1 VLGDSSAAAEMPK
14 SAYSANNQAKVV
26 AADILA
32 DLAGYA
38 HPEARYRNTCWS
50 FLAPDDSVKIGAD
63 YAPGDVKGKHV
74 LVPSN
79 SFVSQPSEKPA
90 LRKEVFDESLAWY
103 DTLVACVFLEGSGSA
118 AQRGLQSGVKR

>member
-1 VLGDSSAAAEMPK
+1 MSLGDSSAAAEMPK
-14 SAYSANNQAKVV
+14 SAYSANNQAKRRRRR
-26 AADILA
+26 
-32 DLAGYA
+32 
-38 HPEARYRNTCWS
+38 HPGGSRPGIRIPKSRYRNTCWS

-90 LRKEVFDESLAWY
+90 
-103 DTLVACVFLEGSGSA
+103 A
-118 AQRGLQSGVKR
+118 AQGDL